1 MEFIRQLVAFSVAM
15 ESGEGILGWQKDEV
29 ESMWIHCAN
38 AVDETAMLQY
48 FDDAARQKYQA
59 WLDKYLAPVPAAVQD
74 EELTEEEEIEQ
85 APLLQ
90 EIEEEIGAVTP
101 ESVEESLAKEEEALE
116 EPEAAKE
123 PKPKRRR
130 K

>member
-48 FDDAARQKYQA
+48 FDDAARQKYQD
-59 WLDKYLAPVPAAVQD
+59 WLDKHLGPVPAAVQEITPTTQELEEGLQSEGLTLAPETEPGPEPGPD
-74 EELTEEEEIEQ
+74 EVPQ
-85 APLLQ
+85 D
-90 EIEEEIGAVTP
+90 
-101 ESVEESLAKEEEALE
+101 KEALE
-116 EPEAAKE
+116 ETPAAKE